1 MWSPPIRLNQSYICG
16 CGWKWQVRLP
26 SAKLDN
32 IDFDVF
38 VLLVTYLNKIIPA
51 EAYSE
56 EELKEL
62 LVAHRRWIDKL
73 ILENELFN
81 KRHRLTPHVI
91 ENIEKN
97 LILISMKLDRIKH
110 LEFKELK
117 ELFIQEWVKSPSP
130 G

>member
-1 MWSPPIRLNQSYICG
+1 
-16 CGWKWQVRLP
+16 
-26 SAKLDN
+26 
-32 IDFDVF
+32 
-38 VLLVTYLNKIIPA
+38 LLVTYLNKIIPA

-117 ELFIQEWVKSPSP
+117 ELFI
-130 G
+130 